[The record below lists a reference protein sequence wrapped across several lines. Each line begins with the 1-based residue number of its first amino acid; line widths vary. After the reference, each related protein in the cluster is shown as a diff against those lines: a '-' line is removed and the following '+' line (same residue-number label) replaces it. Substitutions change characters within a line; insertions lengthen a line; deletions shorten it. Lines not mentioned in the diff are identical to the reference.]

1 MTNNFALFL
10 NYAIDVLD
18 GKNVQSIFDRVEIT
32 DEPELKLGDNAI
44 LHLIITW
51 DRFFTTLVAPT
62 METRYFLSMIFAGC
76 HRAR

>member
-44 LHLIITW
+44 LHLIIT
-51 DRFFTTLVAPT
+51 
-62 METRYFLSMIFAGC
+62 
-76 HRAR
+76 